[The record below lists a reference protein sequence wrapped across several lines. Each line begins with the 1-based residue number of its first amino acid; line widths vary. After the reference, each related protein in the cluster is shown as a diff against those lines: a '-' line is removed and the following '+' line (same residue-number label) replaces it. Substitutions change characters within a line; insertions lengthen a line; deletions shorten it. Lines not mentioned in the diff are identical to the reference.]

1 MPPNA
6 QLTMLSNLSWVP
18 TKLFMKPNSSGHVGE
33 VVAFDFFDDFL
44 VLLLNDDSLINII
57 GTIFGGQAKD

>member
-1 MPPNA
+1 
-6 QLTMLSNLSWVP
+6 
-18 TKLFMKPNSSGHVGE
+18 MKPNSSGHVGE